1 MDIKNIKHNDQK
13 QKKKEKVHDNNSEL
27 NLSLEEFD
35 GNFNSTNMNFF
46 QIRMMEHEK

>member
-13 QKKKEKVHDNNSEL
+13 QKKKEKDDNNSEL